1 MEKSQIENITIE
13 NSEEPGSKYQN
24 EKQFVL
30 SDFDMEF
37 LCSAKQYKK
46 YIAKSKPLVMAEKE
60 KDVEHFMQYKNRIGQ
75 LFQKMLGQYEDIAM
89 SSSDLASLEI
99 QDIFKTFVKKC
110 IHHFEVAD
118 MQEKSLKYSNEKDD
132 HFEEEDDESMFGN
145 IDNNSSSFW
154 GKKIKKSGYNTS
166 SEYKTPTD
174 LKDWFAPR

>member
-1 MEKSQIENITIE
+1 ME
-13 NSEEPGSKYQN
+13 NSSELISNDNLPSQN

-60 KDVEHFMQYKNRIGQ
+60 KDVEHFMQYKSRIGQ
-75 LFQKMLGQYEDIAM
+75 LFQKMLGQYEDIAI
-89 SSSDLASLEI
+89 SSSDLAPLEI

-118 MQEKSLKYSNEKDD
+118 MQERSLEYSNEKDD
-132 HFEEEDDESMFGN
+132 PEDLDESMFGN
-145 IDNNSSSFW
+145 IDNNSSASCW
-154 GKKIKKSGYNTS
+154 GKKIKKSGYNS
-166 SEYKTPTD
+166 SSDYKRPTD